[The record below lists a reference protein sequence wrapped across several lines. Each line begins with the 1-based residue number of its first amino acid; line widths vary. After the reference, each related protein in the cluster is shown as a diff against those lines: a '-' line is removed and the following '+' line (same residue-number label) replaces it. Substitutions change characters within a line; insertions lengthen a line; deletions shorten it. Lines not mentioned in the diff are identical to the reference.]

1 MNYIRLLI
9 LRRNGRRGH
18 LNLMAQHLLNC
29 ADQIDELRRENKALR
44 IRGERLAQAIENNDW
59 TIDYATI
66 LSDSVSAW
74 REFDEG

>member
-1 MNYIRLLI
+1 MKFIRLLI

-44 IRGERLAQAIENNDW
+44 IRGERIAQAVENNDW

-74 REFDEG
+74 REFDES

>member
-1 MNYIRLLI
+1 MKFIDLMI

-44 IRGERLAQAIENNDW
+44 IRGERIAQAIENNDW

>member
-1 MNYIRLLI
+1 MNYIRLVM
-9 LRRNGRRGH
+9 LRRRGRQGH
-18 LNLMAQHLLNC
+18 LNLLSRHLIAC

-59 TIDYATI
+59 TVDYATI
-66 LSDSVSAW
+66 LSYSVSAW

>member
-44 IRGERLAQAIENNDW
+44 IRGERIAQAVENNDW